1 MDKQRPST
9 NLLKNKPKGELT
21 DKKFIKKVN
30 EDEEA
35 YAKYL
40 NEFNP
45 KPIRSPLD
53 ILAEGLGP
61 KQKVGFND
69 ADDFV
74 NRQLLI
80 LNEVDHV
87 VKGILFLY
95 TNFKFSIFYYF

>member
-9 NLLKNKPKGELT
+9 NLLKNKNKGELT
-21 DKKFIKKVN
+21 DKKFIKKIN

-35 YAKYL
+35 YARYL
-40 NEFNP
+40 DEFNP

-61 KQKVGFND
+61 KQKVGFSD

-80 LNEVDHV
+80 LNEVDQV
-87 VKGILFLY
+87 VKGTLLLL
-95 TNFKFSIFYYF
+95 TNLKFFHF